1 MSKFTDV
8 IHSNIPY
15 YASTL
20 FFFVVVVLFVCFKV
34 KDQRDDLLHDWNY
47 QQLQLYYYFK
57 PTDKH
62 WILYSQDD
70 T

>member
-20 FFFVVVVLFVCFKV
+20 FFVVVVLFVCFKV
-34 KDQRDDLLHDWNY
+34 KDQRDDLLYDWNY

-57 PTDKH
+57 PTAKH